1 MKKWTKWQKL
11 LAIIGV
17 LAVIGGL
24 SKFNAW
30 QKQWR
35 QYQHKYTWP
44 DSSIAA
50 RIPQPESPYG
60 EISIDKED
68 YLNIEIYKTT
78 ESAYISYI
86 AACKDKG
93 FTEDYYGTE
102 DSYSA
107 NNAAAYH
114 LSVDYDKQYKTMNVY
129 LTAPKNEKQANT
141 SDNQVDSDT
150 NSIGDEQKNTSTENS
165 TVTPEFK
172 QMMDSYE
179 AFFDEYVAFM
189 KKYENSDD
197 VAGMMTDYANYMKK
211 YADYMEKLN
220 AVDTQTLSTADAA
233 YYLEVQARIM
243 KKLSEI

>member
-11 LAIIGV
+11 LAVIGV

-44 DSSIAA
+44 DSTIAA
-50 RIPQPESPYG
+50 QIPQPKSHYG
-60 EISIDKED
+60 QISIDKED
-68 YLNIEIYKTT
+68 CLHAEIYKTK
-78 ESAYISYI
+78 EDVYNSYI

-107 NNAAAYH
+107 NNAAYH
-114 LSVDYDKQYKTMNVY
+114 LSVDYDRQHKTMKIY
-129 LTAPKNEKQANT
+129 LKDSENEKQTDISN
-141 SDNQVDSDT
+141 NQVDSGT
-150 NSIGDEQKNTSTENS
+150 NSTDDEQKNTSTENS

-179 AFFDEYVAFM
+179 NFFDEYIAFM